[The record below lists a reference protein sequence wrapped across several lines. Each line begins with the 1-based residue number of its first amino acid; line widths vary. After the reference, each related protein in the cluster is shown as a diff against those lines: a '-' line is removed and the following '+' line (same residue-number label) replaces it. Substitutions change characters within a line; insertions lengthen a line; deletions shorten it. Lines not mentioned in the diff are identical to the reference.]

1 MAGHIV
7 ALGWSVRRQAGGSK
21 TEGLSIRRVQNV
33 ANADVELDIRR
44 DRT

>member
-7 ALGWSVRRQAGGSK
+7 VLGYSIRRVAARQR
-21 TEGLSIRRVQNV
+21 EGLSIGRVQNV